1 MLRLENFSPPASC
14 AGLIKINEADKLAN
28 CSLTLVTRR
37 AASDLLA
44 SHLCPSLPPLPP
56 ARCQTTSSHLVAK
69 DLGSVP
75 PLGRCRLR
83 GCATAAGSPPNA
95 SPSLRASVFY
105 VCVITSRSSA
115 GDRDDGVSSD
125 SAAALRKDAPLASRW
140 RRVVEESER
149 WGTWHTSAD

>member
-1 MLRLENFSPPASC
+1 M
-14 AGLIKINEADKLAN
+14 IKINEVDKLGN
-28 CSLTLVTRR
+28 CSLALVTRR
-37 AASDLLA
+37 AASDLLL
-44 SHLCPSLPPLPP
+44 SHLCPSLPP

-95 SPSLRASVFY
+95 SLSLRTSAFY

-125 SAAALRKDAPLASRW
+125 SGAALRKRCPISSKVQAGAGGVHALGDMTQ
-140 RRVVEESER
+140 RR
-149 WGTWHTSAD
+149 GLTN